1 MSSEVEKSV
10 AVFAL
15 PLLLPLSL
23 PLRCLLLK
31 AKTKLV
37 GQGAAVGSHFAGGGV
52 DAIDAV
58 HAVFDAFIAAVAAV
72 GGADGP
78 AESDE
83 GLARGF
89 GDAGF
94 EAEDTHWA
102 EAGCVFTHGLRA
114 AFVVPARAVA
124 SGLDVEAVVDAVD
137 DDLCLA
143 LRLHVA
149 AHDPEGHPGLAIL
162 GSEAGD
168 DGLEGALAGGVD
180 VGMSVLE
187 GKELS
192 AVLEHE

>member
-94 EAEDTHWA
+94 EAEDALGA

-114 AFVVPARAVA
+114 AFVVPAGTVA
-124 SGLDVEAVVDAVD
+124 RCLNVEAVVDAVD
-137 DDLCLA
+137 DDLRLA
-143 LRLHVA
+143 LRLHVTS
-149 AHDPEGHPGLAIL
+149 HDAEGHPGFPVL
-162 GSEAGD
+162 GGEPGV
-168 DGLEGALAGGVD
+168 GGV
-180 VGMSVLE
+180 
-187 GKELS
+187 
-192 AVLEHE
+192 